1 MQIVLR
7 KWGNSLG
14 LRIPTVEIERLGW
27 KAGKLLDVADLPKGL
42 KLETVD
48 DTLAW
53 MDSYPSLMRGNSFWG
68 NAPANIEGEVW

>member
-27 KAGKLLDVADLPKGL
+27 REGKVLDVADLPKGL
-42 KLETVD
+42 KLETAD
-48 DTLAW
+48 GSLAW
-53 MDSYPSLMRGNSFWG
+53 MDNYPSLIRGDSFWG
-68 NAPANIEGEVW
+68 STPANIEGEVW